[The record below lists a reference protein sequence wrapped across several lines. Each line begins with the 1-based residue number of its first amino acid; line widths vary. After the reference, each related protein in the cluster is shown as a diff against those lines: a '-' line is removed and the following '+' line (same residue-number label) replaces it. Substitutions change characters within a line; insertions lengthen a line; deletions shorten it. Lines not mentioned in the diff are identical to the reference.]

1 MANVKVYK
9 VQGGD
14 ELVVASGG
22 KLTVKEGATVT
33 GLVDATTTPVASAEE
48 LGCVKVGD
56 GLEISEAG
64 VLSVDF
70 PDFPQAEWAGE
81 CDAEDVDGC
90 VSFINSLISTLVA
103 SGLMAAASGR

>member
-1 MANVKVYK
+1 MANTKVYK

-14 ELVVASGG
+14 ELVVAAGG

-33 GLVDATTTPVASAEE
+33 GLVDATTTPVASADE

-70 PDFPQAEWAGE
+70 PQAEWAGE
-81 CDAEDVDGC
+81 CDAEDVEGC
-90 VSFINSLISTLVA
+90 VTFINSLISTLVD
-103 SGLMAAASGR
+103 SGLMAAPSER